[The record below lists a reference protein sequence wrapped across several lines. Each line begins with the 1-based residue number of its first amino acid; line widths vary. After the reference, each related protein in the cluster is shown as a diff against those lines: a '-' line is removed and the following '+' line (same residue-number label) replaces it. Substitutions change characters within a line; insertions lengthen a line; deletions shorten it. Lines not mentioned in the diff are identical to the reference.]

1 MCAWTWGLPVSICA
15 RVNDLCGRAVK
26 LTGPESLIA
35 GIAVSKLA
43 WCIDSCLLCL
53 LCVVQV
59 VSGLCDELIT
69 PSGEC

>member
-15 RVNDLCGRAVK
+15 RVKDLCDRAVK
-26 LTGPESLIA
+26 GTGPESLIA

-43 WCIDSCLLCL
+43 KGIDISLLCL

-59 VSGLCDELIT
+59 VAFVTS
-69 PSGEC
+69 